1 MFEGL
6 SLTHILFLLV
16 ILLLLFGAKRL
27 PEIGGAL
34 GKSIGEF
41 KKSMRDM
48 QRDLNTPTADNNNR
62 RLEPPPPAQ
71 PPASSVQAAPPPA
84 AQAKD
89 SGPSNN

>member
-6 SLTHILFLLV
+6 SLTHILLFLV

-41 KKSMRDM
+41 KRSMRDVQSELNQSVTD
-48 QRDLNTPTADNNNR
+48 QRR
-62 RLEPPPPAQ
+62 IEPPPPPPSQ
-71 PPASSVQAAPPPA
+71 PAPPSS
-84 AQAKD
+84 AQAKNP
-89 SGPSNN
+89 GALNN

>member
-6 SLTHILFLLV
+6 SLTHILLFLV

-41 KKSMRDM
+41 KRSMRDI
-48 QRDLNTPTADNNNR
+48 NTDVNT
-62 RLEPPPPAQ
+62 PPPPPPPPSASQ
-71 PPASSVQAAPPPA
+71 ANVPPAPP
-84 AQAKD
+84 QQ
-89 SGPSNN
+89 GNRN

>member
-6 SLTHILFLLV
+6 SLTHILLFLV

-41 KKSMRDM
+41 KRSMRDI
-48 QRDLNTPTADNNNR
+48 NTDVNAPT
-62 RLEPPPPAQ
+62 PPPPA
-71 PPASSVQAAPPPA
+71 PPA
-84 AQAKD
+84 ASQ
-89 SGPSNN
+89 PSSTPQQGNRTN

>member
-6 SLTHILFLLV
+6 SLTHILLFLV

-41 KKSMRDM
+41 KRSMRDV
-48 QRDLNTPTADNNNR
+48 QSELSSTVSDAR
-62 RLEPPPPAQ
+62 RIEPPAQ
-71 PPASSVQAAPPPA
+71 SPPASSQPNLPPTG
-84 AQAKD
+84 D
-89 SGPSNN
+89 RRTN

>member
-6 SLTHILFLLV
+6 SLTHILLFLV

-41 KKSMRDM
+41 KRSMRDV
-48 QRDLNTPTADNNNR
+48 QNEFNTSSNQAGR
-62 RLEPPPPAQ
+62 VEPPPPQA
-71 PPASSVQAAPPPA
+71 PPAAPPSQ
-84 AQAKD
+84 AQSRDPK
-89 SGPSNN
+89 SMN

>member
-6 SLTHILFLLV
+6 SLTHILLFLV

-41 KKSMRDM
+41 KRSMRDINT
-48 QRDLNTPTADNNNR
+48 DLNTPT
-62 RLEPPPPAQ
+62 PPPPA
-71 PPASSVQAAPPPA
+71 PPA
-84 AQAKD
+84 ASQ
-89 SGPSNN
+89 PSPTPPQGNRTN

>member
-6 SLTHILFLLV
+6 SLTHILLFLV

-41 KKSMRDM
+41 KRSMRDI
-48 QRDLNTPTADNNNR
+48 NTDVNAP
-62 RLEPPPPAQ
+62 PPPPA
-71 PPASSVQAAPPPA
+71 APPA
-84 AQAKD
+84 ASQPTIPPAAPQQ
-89 SGPSNN
+89 GNRN

>member
-6 SLTHILFLLV
+6 SLTHILLFLV

-41 KKSMRDM
+41 KRSMRDV
-48 QRDLNTPTADNNNR
+48 QSEFNASVADAKR
-62 RLEPPPPAQ
+62 IEPP
-71 PPASSVQAAPPPA
+71 AAPPPA
-84 AQAKD
+84 ASQPAAPQSASQAKD
-89 SGPSNN
+89 PRPLNN

>member
-6 SLTHILFLLV
+6 SLTHILLFLV

-41 KKSMRDM
+41 KKSMRDIQTDM
-48 QRDLNTPTADNNNR
+48 NQPPSQVPPAPI
-62 RLEPPPPAQ
+62 PPPPATSQ
-71 PPASSVQAAPPPA
+71 PTIPPST
-84 AQAKD
+84 D
-89 SGPSNN
+89 RRSN

>member
-6 SLTHILFLLV
+6 SLTHILLFLV

-41 KKSMRDM
+41 KRSMRDV
-48 QRDLNTPTADNNNR
+48 QSEFNTSANQPNR
-62 RLEPPPPAQ
+62 MEPPPPPSQ
-71 PPASSVQAAPPPA
+71 PAPPPPPKA
-84 AQAKD
+84 PGA
-89 SGPSNN
+89 

>member
-6 SLTHILFLLV
+6 SLTHILLFLV

-41 KKSMRDM
+41 KKSMRDI
-48 QRDLNTPTADNNNR
+48 QTDLNA
-62 RLEPPPPAQ
+62 PPQSQLQPPAQ
-71 PPASSVQAAPPPA
+71 QPPATSQPAAPPSQQ
-84 AQAKD
+84 QASTPK
-89 SGPSNN
+89 PMNN

>member
-6 SLTHILFLLV
+6 SLTHILLFLV

-41 KKSMRDM
+41 KRSMRDINT
-48 QRDLNTPTADNNNR
+48 DLNAPPPP
-62 RLEPPPPAQ
+62 PPPPA
-71 PPASSVQAAPPPA
+71 PPA
-84 AQAKD
+84 ASQ
-89 SGPSNN
+89 PSVPPQQGNRNN

>member
-6 SLTHILFLLV
+6 SLTHILLFLV

-41 KKSMRDM
+41 KKSMKDI
-48 QRDLNTPTADNNNR
+48 QSEVNSTVSESR
-62 RLEPPPPAQ
+62 RIEPPPPAPPSTSQ
-71 PPASSVQAAPPPA
+71 PAAPPSST
-84 AQAKD
+84 QARD
-89 SGPSNN
+89 PRPLNN

>member
-6 SLTHILFLLV
+6 SLTHMLLFLV

-41 KKSMRDM
+41 KRSMREV
-48 QRDLNTPTADNNNR
+48 QSEVNTAVSDTKR
-62 RLEPPPPAQ
+62 VEPPPAS
-71 PPASSVQAAPPPA
+71 PPATSQ
-84 AQAKD
+84 
-89 SGPSNN
+89 PSARDMGRTN

>member
-6 SLTHILFLLV
+6 SLTHILLFLV

-41 KKSMRDM
+41 KRSMRDV
-48 QRDLNTPTADNNNR
+48 QNEFNTAANQPGR
-62 RLEPPPPAQ
+62 MEPPPPQA
-71 PPASSVQAAPPPA
+71 PPAAAPPQSQSRDP
-84 AQAKD
+84 K
-89 SGPSNN
+89 GMN

>member
-6 SLTHILFLLV
+6 SLTHILLFLV

-41 KKSMRDM
+41 KRSMRDI
-48 QRDLNTPTADNNNR
+48 NTDMNAPTPP
-62 RLEPPPPAQ
+62 LPPPPAASQ
-71 PPASSVQAAPPPA
+71 PTVPPSPP
-84 AQAKD
+84 QQ
-89 SGPSNN
+89 GNRTN

>member
-6 SLTHILFLLV
+6 SLTHILLFLV

-41 KKSMRDM
+41 KRSMRDI
-48 QRDLNTPTADNNNR
+48 NTDVNAPT
-62 RLEPPPPAQ
+62 PPPPPPPSASQ
-71 PPASSVQAAPPPA
+71 ANVPPAPP
-84 AQAKD
+84 QQ
-89 SGPSNN
+89 GNRN

>member
-6 SLTHILFLLV
+6 SLTHILLFLV

-41 KKSMRDM
+41 KKSMRDIQTDM
-48 QRDLNTPTADNNNR
+48 NQPPSQV
-62 RLEPPPPAQ
+62 PPPPAAQ
-71 PPASSVQAAPPPA
+71 PPASSQPSLPPT
-84 AQAKD
+84 D
-89 SGPSNN
+89 RRSN

>member
-6 SLTHILFLLV
+6 SLTHILLFLV

-41 KKSMRDM
+41 KKSMRDIQTDM
-48 QRDLNTPTADNNNR
+48 NAPTQQGQ
-62 RLEPPPPAQ
+62 LQPPPQQ
-71 PPASSVQAAPPPA
+71 PPASSQPAAPPSQQ
-84 AQAKD
+84 QA
-89 SGPSNN
+89 NNPKPFNN

>member
-6 SLTHILFLLV
+6 SLTHILLFLV

-41 KKSMRDM
+41 KRSMRDINS
-48 QRDLNTPTADNNNR
+48 DINAPTAGR
-62 RLEPPPPAQ
+62 IEPPAASPPPA
-71 PPASSVQAAPPPA
+71 PPSPP
-84 AQAKD
+84 QQ
-89 SGPSNN
+89 GNRN

>member
-6 SLTHILFLLV
+6 SLTHILLFLV

-41 KKSMRDM
+41 KRSMRDINT
-48 QRDLNTPTADNNNR
+48 DLNA
-62 RLEPPPPAQ
+62 PPPP
-71 PPASSVQAAPPPA
+71 SPPPA
-84 AQAKD
+84 PPAASSQ
-89 SGPSNN
+89 PSIPPSTDRRAN

>member
-6 SLTHILFLLV
+6 SLTHILLFLV

-41 KKSMRDM
+41 KKSMRDIQQDM
-48 QRDLNTPTADNNNR
+48 NAPAQQNQLQ
-62 RLEPPPPAQ
+62 PPPQQ
-71 PPASSVQAAPPPA
+71 PPAASQPTTPPSATQQKNPHF
-84 AQAKD
+84 
-89 SGPSNN
+89 GP

>member
-6 SLTHILFLLV
+6 SLTHILLFLV

-41 KKSMRDM
+41 KRSMRDI
-48 QRDLNTPTADNNNR
+48 NTDVN
-62 RLEPPPPAQ
+62 
-71 PPASSVQAAPPPA
+71 APPPA
-84 AQAKD
+84 PPAPPASQQIP
-89 SGPSNN
+89 PSAPQQGNRTN

>member
-6 SLTHILFLLV
+6 SLTHILLFLV

-41 KKSMRDM
+41 KKSMRDI
-48 QRDLNTPTADNNNR
+48 QTDVNAPSGRV
-62 RLEPPPPAQ
+62 EPPPQ
-71 PPASSVQAAPPPA
+71 VPPASSQPSVPP
-84 AQAKD
+84 
-89 SGPSNN
+89 SGEARKN

>member
-6 SLTHILFLLV
+6 SLTHILLFLV

-41 KKSMRDM
+41 KRSMRDV
-48 QRDLNTPTADNNNR
+48 QSEFNSSVADAKR
-62 RLEPPPPAQ
+62 IEPPAASPPATSQ
-71 PPASSVQAAPPPA
+71 PAAPQSS

-89 SGPSNN
+89 PHPLNN

>member
-6 SLTHILFLLV
+6 SLTHILLFLV

-41 KKSMRDM
+41 KKSMRDVQNEM
-48 QRDLNTPTADNNNR
+48 NQSQTAQRI
-62 RLEPPPPAQ
+62 EPPPPVQPPPAIQ
-71 PPASSVQAAPPPA
+71 PPASSQQAQQP
-84 AQAKD
+84 K
-89 SGPSNN
+89 S

>member
-6 SLTHILFLLV
+6 SLTHILLFLV

-41 KKSMRDM
+41 KRSLKDVQNEFNSSVSETKRI
-48 QRDLNTPTADNNNR
+48 
-62 RLEPPPPAQ
+62 EPPAPAPA
-71 PPASSVQAAPPPA
+71 PPASSQPAAPQSA
-84 AQAKD
+84 AQAKE
-89 SGPSNN
+89 PLKN

>member
-6 SLTHILFLLV
+6 SLTHILLFLV

-41 KKSMRDM
+41 KRSMRDF
-48 QRDLNTPTADNNNR
+48 QSDVNAPPADSR
-62 RLEPPPPAQ
+62 RLEPPP
-71 PPASSVQAAPPPA
+71 APPPA
-84 AQAKD
+84 ASQ
-89 SGPSNN
+89 PSIPPSTTERRTN

>member
-6 SLTHILFLLV
+6 SLTHILLFLV

-41 KKSMRDM
+41 KRSMRDI
-48 QRDLNTPTADNNNR
+48 NTDVNAPA
-62 RLEPPPPAQ
+62 PP
-71 PPASSVQAAPPPA
+71 APPPA
-84 AQAKD
+84 ASQPTIP
-89 SGPSNN
+89 PSTPQQGNRTN

>member
-6 SLTHILFLLV
+6 SLTHILLFLV

-41 KKSMRDM
+41 KKSMRDVQNELNQQPM
-48 QRDLNTPTADNNNR
+48 ADQRR
-62 RLEPPPPAQ
+62 IE
-71 PPASSVQAAPPPA
+71 PPASQPSQPAPGPSA
-84 AQAKD
+84 NQAKD
-89 SGPSNN
+89 PRPLN

>member
-6 SLTHILFLLV
+6 SLTHILLFLV

-41 KKSMRDM
+41 KRSMRDI
-48 QRDLNTPTADNNNR
+48 NADVNA
-62 RLEPPPPAQ
+62 PPPPA
-71 PPASSVQAAPPPA
+71 PPPPA
-84 AQAKD
+84 ASQ
-89 SGPSNN
+89 PSIPPSTDRRAN

>member
-6 SLTHILFLLV
+6 SLTHILLFLV

-41 KKSMRDM
+41 KRSMRDV
-48 QRDLNTPTADNNNR
+48 QNEFNTSTQQDAR
-62 RLEPPPPAQ
+62 RVEPPPSSQ
-71 PPASSVQAAPPPA
+71 PSPPPSA
-84 AQAKD
+84 SQAKD
-89 SGPSNN
+89 PKSMN

>member
-6 SLTHILFLLV
+6 SLTHILLFLV

-41 KKSMRDM
+41 KRSMRDVQNEM
-48 QRDLNTPTADNNNR
+48 NSTVADAR
-62 RLEPPPPAQ
+62 RLEPPPASPPPVSPPSA
-71 PPASSVQAAPPPA
+71 PPASDVRR
-84 AQAKD
+84 
-89 SGPSNN
+89 SN